1 MATHAANGKAALDK
15 SDYETAVSHLT
26 IALKDNPAS
35 PLWLI
40 QRATAYQRLGKHD
53 LSLVDADNAV
63 VAARSRARRELIA
76 QAQFRRAVALHG
88 LKRFGDARLCLNW
101 TRKMDEKMKA
111 LGMWQAKVVKDFDDA
126 GGEGAP
132 GNETSVQEYP
142 EKVHEISSALEESTV
157 SEKTYTKEQKGKMPE
172 VTVAPVITATPKEK
186 IRHEF
191 YQSTDTLTITVFAKG
206 APKDKSE
213 VIIKEGSVTIH
224 HLNSL
229 IPPTNVSQLE
239 ISFPVLSSN
248 TTYDFSV
255 DPLFARVDPAK
266 SSYRI
271 TPHKLE
277 VILQKSIPGLK
288 WPSLEGNDPIVSS
301 TTEDTPT
308 IPSHVLSP
316 STNTEKAPQY
326 PTSSRNG
333 PKDWD
338 ALATDALK
346 ATSADNSGEN
356 AADLND
362 DDNEGGDPMNDFFKK
377 LYKGAD
383 PDTKRAMMKSFQES
397 NGTALSTNW
406 AEVGKETVKTQPP
419 DGVEAKKWGT

>member
-1 MATHAANGKAALDK
+1 MATHAANGKAALDR
-15 SDYETAVSHLT
+15 SDYETAASQFT
-26 IALKDNPAS
+26 IALKDNPTS

-40 QRATAYQRLGKHD
+40 QRSTAYQRLGKHE

-63 VAARSRARRELIA
+63 LAARARARRELIA

-88 LKRFGDARLCLNW
+88 LKRFGDARLCLTW

-132 GNETSVQEYP
+132 GNQTAVMEYP
-142 EKVHEISSALEESTV
+142 EKVEKISSAPKDTKV
-157 SEKTYTKEQKGKMPE
+157 DEKKYTKEEKGKMPE
-172 VTVAPVITATPKEK
+172 VTVAPVVTATPKEK

-191 YQSTDTLTITVFAKG
+191 YQSTDKLTITVFAKG
-206 APKDKSE
+206 MPKDKGE
-213 VIIKEGSVTIH
+213 VIIKEGSVSIH
-224 HLNSL
+224 LLCPL
-229 IPPTNVSQLE
+229 IQSTYISQLE
-239 ISFPVLSSN
+239 ISFPVLDSN
-248 TTYDFSV
+248 STYDLSF
-255 DPLFARVDPAK
+255 DPLFARVDPSK

-271 TPHKLE
+271 TPHKIE
-277 VILQKSIPGLK
+277 IILHKSIPGSK
-288 WPSLEGNDPIVSS
+288 WPSLEGTEPIVSS
-301 TTEDTPT
+301 NTEDAPT
-308 IPSHVLSP
+308 VPAHVLSP

-326 PTSSRNG
+326 PTSSRHG

-338 ALATDALK
+338 ALATTALK
-346 ATSADNSGEN
+346 SASAENGDNV
-356 AADLND
+356 ADLND
-362 DDNEGGDPMNDFFKK
+362 DDNEGGDAMNDFFKK
-377 LYKGAD
+377 LYKDAD